1 MNDDFRLKLIKIR
14 DEKVAHLNE
23 LRSIRMQG
31 PSSKWVN
38 EEIDIDGMIAREQ
51 LAIDNLTI
59 RLRVS
64 TSGAYYPADARST

>member
-23 LRSIRMQG
+23 LQSIRMQG

-51 LAIDNLTI
+51 LAIDNLDDTI
-59 RLRVS
+59 ARLN
-64 TSGAYYPADARST
+64 